1 MREFLLASPLSP
13 NLTTGAPPS
22 IATITASENGV
33 VHLDRLLVGAA
44 ATNEQIGY
52 DTNDLNAAMQV
63 DGVLING
70 SIELI
75 RGRNAPGAPGG
86 VFSPARQQSV
96 ISLGDWVF
104 GTGDTVAMTAQTTNP
119 GSAGVL
125 SICAPFSPRNKRLG
139 YTGVVPAVR
148 ETYAGS
154 PVIGVAGAGGAG
166 NIVITFDQDGVCDL
180 SSLFVSCAPNPK
192 AAGGNNYADL
202 TGAYVTQITLP
213 SGDQLILGQAQF
225 GVPAAIFSPFRSGH
239 WWSPGFE
246 WVSAGSTV
254 VVAVNQAAAQPANF
268 AAGLPFYPGTK
279 GDLC

>member
-13 NLTTGAPPS
+13 ALNAGAAPS
-22 IATITASENGV
+22 VSTITASENGV

-44 ATNEQIGY
+44 AVNEQAGY

-63 DGVLING
+63 DGLLING

-86 VFSPARQQSV
+86 VFSPERQRPV

-104 GTGDTVAMTAQTTNP
+104 GTGDTVAMTAQITNP
-119 GSAGVL
+119 GTNGVL
-125 SICAPFSPRNKRLG
+125 ATCAPFSPRNKRLG
-139 YTGVVPAVR
+139 YTGPVPAVR

-154 PVIGVAGAGGAG
+154 PVVGIGGGGGAG
-166 NIVITFDQDGVCDL
+166 NLVITFDQDGVCDL

-192 AAGGNNYADL
+192 GAGGNNYSDL
-202 TGAYVTQITLP
+202 TGCYVTQITLP

-225 GVPAAIFSPFRSGH
+225 GVPAAIFSAARTGN
-239 WWSPGFE
+239 WWSPGLE

-254 VVAVNQAAAQPANF
+254 VVGVNQAAAQPANF
-268 AAGLPFYPGTK
+268 AAGLPFYPGSK